1 MRTCR
6 RRPGILL
13 GGAAVSTLDESTV
26 GALLAPADKRPE
38 ARNRKRRPRL
48 PYLLIAPAILVSAAV
63 LGYPLIQVIIL
74 SFQKWGLA
82 QIFTGAPAPF
92 VGLDNYKRILGDS
105 EFWTVLVRTLV
116 LTAVMVVASMV
127 VGVLIALLME
137 RVPAWVRGCITFSLI
152 MAWAVPSFISTQIFA
167 WMTEQNFG
175 VLNYVLGLG
184 QHNWYAD
191 SNQGLAVATLIVVW
205 GAVPFITVTTYAALT
220 QVPQELVEAARL
232 DGAGGRQVF
241 FGITL
246 PSIRP
251 VLLIVT
257 ALSVIWDFN
266 VFVQIW
272 ILRNSAPEPGYRT
285 LATYAY
291 VQAYSRHDY
300 GYASAVAVVTVLL
313 LIVVMVLYIR
323 QLVKSGETE

>member
-1 MRTCR
+1 M
-6 RRPGILL
+6 
-13 GGAAVSTLDESTV
+13 STLDEPAV
-26 GALLAPADKRPE
+26 GALLAPAGNRPE
-38 ARNRKRRPRL
+38 AGNRKRRPRL

-63 LGYPLIQVIIL
+63 LGYPLVQVIIL

-82 QIFTGAPAPF
+82 QIFTGSPAPF
-92 VGLDNYKRILGDS
+92 VGLDNYTRIVGDS

-116 LTAVMVVASMV
+116 LTAVMVVASMAA
-127 VGVLIALLME
+127 GVLIALLME

-152 MAWAVPSFISTQIFA
+152 MAWAVPSFISTQIFV

-175 VLNYVLGLG
+175 VLNYLLGLG

-191 SNQGLAVATLIVVW
+191 STQGLAVATLIVVW
-205 GAVPFITVTTYAALT
+205 GAVPFISVTTYAALT

-272 ILRNSAPEPGYRT
+272 ILRNGAPEPGYRT

-313 LIVVMVLYIR
+313 LIAVMVLYIR

>member
-1 MRTCR
+1 M
-6 RRPGILL
+6 
-13 GGAAVSTLDESTV
+13 GGAVSTLDEQAV
-26 GALLAPADKRPE
+26 GAVLAPADKRPG
-38 ARNRKRRPRL
+38 AKNTRRRPRL

-63 LGYPLIQVIIL
+63 LGYPLLQVIIL

-82 QIFTGAPAPF
+82 QIFTHAPPDY
-92 VGLDNYKRILGDS
+92 VGLDNYTRILSDG

-116 LTAVMVVASMV
+116 LTAVMVIGSMV
-127 VGVLIALLME
+127 IGVLVALLME
-137 RVPAWVRGCITFSLI
+137 RVPGWVRGCITFSLI
-152 MAWAVPSFISTQIFA
+152 MAWAVPSFISTQVFA

-191 SNQGLAVATLIVVW
+191 SNQGLLVATLIVVW

-241 FGITL
+241 FGVTL

-257 ALSVIWDFN
+257 ALSIIWDFS
-266 VFVQIW
+266 VFNQIW
-272 ILRNSAPEPGYRT
+272 ILRNGAPEPGYRT
-285 LATYAY
+285 LAIYSYT
-291 VQAYSRHDY
+291 QAYSKHDY

-313 LIVVMVLYIR
+313 LIVVTVLYIR

>member
-1 MRTCR
+1 
-6 RRPGILL
+6 
-13 GGAAVSTLDESTV
+13 VSTLDEPAV
-26 GALLAPADKRPE
+26 GAVLAPA
-38 ARNRKRRPRL
+38 RNRPGERRRKSRPLL
-48 PYLLIAPAILVSAAV
+48 PYLLILPAIVASLAV
-63 LGYPLIQVIIL
+63 LGIPLVRVIIL

-82 QIFTGAPAPF
+82 QIFSAAAPSF
-92 VGLDNYKRILGDS
+92 VGLDNYTRILKES

-116 LTAVMVVASMV
+116 LTAVMVVVSMV
-127 VGVLIALLME
+127 IGVLVALLME

-152 MAWAVPSFISTQIFA
+152 LAWAVPSFISTQIFA

-184 QHNWYAD
+184 QHNWFAN
-191 SNQGLAVATLIVVW
+191 SSQGLSVATMIVVW

-246 PSIRP
+246 PTVRP
-251 VLLIVT
+251 VLLIVM
-257 ALSVIWDFN
+257 ALSIIWDYSVFN
-266 VFVQIW
+266 QIW
-272 ILRNSAPEPGYRT
+272 ILRNAAPEPEYNT
-285 LATYAY
+285 LATYTF
-291 VQAYSRHDY
+291 VQAYSKHEY

-313 LIVVMVLYIR
+313 LLIVMVVYIR

>member
-1 MRTCR
+1 VR
-6 RRPGILL
+6 
-13 GGAAVSTLDESTV
+13 VV
-26 GALLAPADKRPE
+26 
-38 ARNRKRRPRL
+38 
-48 PYLLIAPAILVSAAV
+48 V
-63 LGYPLIQVIIL
+63 L

-82 QIFTGAPAPF
+82 QIFSNASPPF
-92 VGLDNYKRILGDS
+92 VGLANYTRILGES

-116 LTAVMVVASMV
+116 LTTVMVVVSMV
-127 VGVLIALLME
+127 IGVLVALLME

-152 MAWAVPSFISTQIFA
+152 MAWAVPSFISTQVFA

-175 VLNYVLGLG
+175 VLNYLLGLG
-184 QHNWYAD
+184 QHNWYSD
-191 SNQGLAVATLIVVW
+191 SNQGLTVATLIVVW

-257 ALSVIWDFN
+257 ALSVIWDFS
-266 VFVQIW
+266 VFNQIW
-272 ILRNSAPEPGYRT
+272 ILRNGVPEPGYQT
-285 LATYAY
+285 LAIYAY
-291 VQAYSRHDY
+291 TQAYSRHEY

-313 LIVVMVLYIR
+313 LLIVTAVYIR
-323 QLVKSGETE
+323 QLVKTGEAQ

>member
-1 MRTCR
+1 M
-6 RRPGILL
+6 
-13 GGAAVSTLDESTV
+13 STLDEPAT
-26 GALLAPADKRPE
+26 AATLRAPGPSR
-38 ARNRKRRPRL
+38 ARANRKPRPRL

-63 LGYPLIQVIIL
+63 LGYPLVRVILL

-82 QIFTGAPAPF
+82 QIFSNASPPF
-92 VGLDNYKRILGDS
+92 VGLENYSRILADG
-105 EFWTVLVRTLV
+105 EFWTVVVRTLV

-127 VGVLIALLME
+127 AGIGIALLME

-152 MAWAVPSFISTQIFA
+152 MAWAVPSFVSTQIFA

-175 VLNYVLGLG
+175 VLNYLLGLG
-184 QHNWYAD
+184 QHNWYTD
-191 SNQGLAVATLIVVW
+191 SRQGLAVATLIVVW
-205 GAVPFITVTTYAALT
+205 GAVPFIAVTIYAALT
-220 QVPQELVEAARL
+220 QVPAELVEAARL

-241 FGITL
+241 FGVTL

-257 ALSVIWDFN
+257 ALSIIWDFS

-272 ILRNSAPEPGYRT
+272 TLRNGAPSPDYQT

-291 VQAYSRHDY
+291 TKAYSSHEY

-313 LIVVMVLYIR
+313 LLAVMVVYIR

>member
-1 MRTCR
+1 
-6 RRPGILL
+6 
-13 GGAAVSTLDESTV
+13 VSTLDEPAA
-26 GALLAPADKRPE
+26 GAVLAPPQPR
-38 ARNRKRRPRL
+38 ARSGRRRKRRPTL
-48 PYLLIAPAILVSAAV
+48 PYLLILPALLASAAV
-63 LGYPLIQVIIL
+63 LGIPLVRVIIL

-82 QIFTGAPAPF
+82 QIFSATSPPF
-92 VGLDNYKRILGDS
+92 VGLANYSRILKEG

-116 LTAVMVVASMV
+116 LTVVMVVASMV
-127 VGVLIALLME
+127 LGVLIALLME
-137 RVPAWVRGCITFSLI
+137 RVPRWVRGCITFSLV

-175 VLNYVLGLG
+175 VFNYVFGLG
-184 QHNWYAD
+184 QHNWYAN
-191 SNQGLAVATLIVVW
+191 SYQGLSVATMIVVW
-205 GAVPFITVTTYAALT
+205 GAVPFISVTTYAALT

-232 DGAGGRQVF
+232 DGASGRQVF

-257 ALSVIWDFN
+257 VLSIIWDYSVFN
-266 VFVQIW
+266 QIW
-272 ILRNSAPEPGYRT
+272 ILRNGAPEPEYNT

-291 VQAYSRHDY
+291 VQAYSRHEY

-313 LIVVMVLYIR
+313 LLAVMVVYIR
-323 QLVKSGETE
+323 QLVKTGETE

>member
-1 MRTCR
+1 M
-6 RRPGILL
+6 
-13 GGAAVSTLDESTV
+13 GGAAVSTLDEPAV
-26 GALLAPADKRPE
+26 GAVLAPARKRPGE
-38 ARNRKRRPRL
+38 RRGKPRPLL
-48 PYLLIAPAILVSAAV
+48 PYLLILPAIVASLAV
-63 LGYPLIQVIIL
+63 LGIPLARVIIL

-82 QIFTGAPAPF
+82 QIFSAASPPF
-92 VGLDNYKRILGDS
+92 VGLDNYTRILKEG
-105 EFWTVLVRTLV
+105 EFWTVLVRTLA
-116 LTAVMVVASMV
+116 LTVIMVVASMV
-127 VGVLIALLME
+127 IGVLIALLME
-137 RVPAWVRGCITFSLI
+137 RVPAWVRGCITFSLV

-167 WMTEQNFG
+167 WMTQQNFG

-184 QHNWYAD
+184 QHNWFANSY
-191 SNQGLAVATLIVVW
+191 QGLSVATMIVVW

-241 FGITL
+241 FGVTL

-257 ALSVIWDFN
+257 VLSIIWDYSVFN
-266 VFVQIW
+266 QIW
-272 ILRNSAPEPGYRT
+272 ILRNGAPEPEYNT

-291 VQAYSRHDY
+291 VQAYSKHEY
-300 GYASAVAVVTVLL
+300 GYASAVAVVTVVLL
-313 LIVVMVLYIR
+313 LAVMVVYIR